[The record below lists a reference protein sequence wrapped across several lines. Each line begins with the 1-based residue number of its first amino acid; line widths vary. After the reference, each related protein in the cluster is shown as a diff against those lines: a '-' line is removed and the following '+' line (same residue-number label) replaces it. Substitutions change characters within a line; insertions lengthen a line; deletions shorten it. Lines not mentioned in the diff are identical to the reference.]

1 MNIQDIINIIHGLQ
15 VQNTDEE
22 PIPIIYVPYLYLNE
36 HDITAT
42 RPGITVNTF
51 IENTTRTY
59 KVPNTA
65 YPVIF
70 HGLKLKDTTDL
81 NVNQMPDVVDLD
93 LTEENIDF
101 SVNSQKLEIFIN
113 IPYENGNDIGIHSYS
128 LNDILE
134 YILENALEDGLND
147 ILEYILETALEYILE
162 NALEDDLNAVLEY
175 MLELVLNRIMFNIYT
190 GWVSK
195 SDDEHVVHVVDV
207 LNNIEP
213 YDYIR
218 NSINSNYIILDDINT
233 IYLDSLVGDH
243 EEPYNIIEH
252 GGKPKR
258 KQIKK
263 RKQKT
268 HKKRKKL

>member
-42 RPGITVNTF
+42 RPDITVNNF
-51 IENTTRTY
+51 IEKTTRTY
-59 KVPNTA
+59 AVPNTA
-65 YPVIF
+65 YPVIY

-81 NVNQMPDVVDLD
+81 NVNQMPNVVVLD

-128 LNDILE
+128 LNDI
-134 YILENALEDGLND
+134 
-147 ILEYILETALEYILE
+147 LEYILE

-268 HKKRKKL
+268 HKKRKKTLKKYSIK